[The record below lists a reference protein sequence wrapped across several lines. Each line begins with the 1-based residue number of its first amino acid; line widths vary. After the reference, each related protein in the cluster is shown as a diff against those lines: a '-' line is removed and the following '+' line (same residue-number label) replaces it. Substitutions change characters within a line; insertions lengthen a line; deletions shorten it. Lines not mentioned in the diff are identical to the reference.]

1 MFSMKLNNLT
11 QATLFII
18 MKSFRPLYI
27 EKVTLN
33 NEKYI
38 KLTYHSHLWK
48 TQVYEALNTWNRR
61 EDFYSISILLR
72 EDKVICIVKPTG
84 VHIKLIRYLQAY
96 FSLLNDTLIVKNE
109 ETIMD
114 IDEKLKADWKDF
126 PLLDDISYY
135 MVAEEVEAE
144 FDMAGTTR
152 YEVIINKLMTDKQKL
167 AEVVYDLHQQVQ
179 ALEAKVEFIRQDYD

>member
-1 MFSMKLNNLT
+1 
-11 QATLFII
+11 
-18 MKSFRPLYI
+18 
-27 EKVTLN
+27 
-33 NEKYI
+33 
-38 KLTYHSHLWK
+38 
-48 TQVYEALNTWNRR
+48 
-61 EDFYSISILLR
+61 
-72 EDKVICIVKPTG
+72 
-84 VHIKLIRYLQAY
+84 
-96 FSLLNDTLIVKNE
+96 
-109 ETIMD
+109 MD

-126 PLLDDISYY
+126 PLSDDISYY